1 MLDKVVERKQKKIG
15 KNYVGQGSRKK
26 IELTKGKNYGGQ
38 GRRKKI
44 KLIKGKNYVG
54 QGSRKKIEKNRK
66 ELCWTRQSKENRIDK
81 RKELCWT
88 RQSKGPQRDCHWRR
102 RLLERSAAKC
112 ATKNVSPPFQIV
124 ENDILYCF
132 ALTSINL

>member
-38 GRRKKI
+38 GRRKKM
-44 KLIKGKNYVG
+44 KLIKGKNYVGQGSQKKIELTKGKNYGG

-66 ELCWTRQSKENRIDK
+66 ELCWTRQ
-81 RKELCWT
+81 
-88 RQSKGPQRDCHWRR
+88 QKGPQRDCHWRR

-124 ENDILYCF
+124 E
-132 ALTSINL
+132 